1 MGTASPGLGMT
12 SPGIGTGMGTG
23 GQPTRPEGVAKGR
36 RASLRSPCPLIG
48 PWRIRGAPIVA
59 PMRMSKLLGAT
70 LREAPAGAETPGY
83 QLLLR
88 GAFVRQLGQGIFS
101 YLPLGWRVMRKIEHI
116 LRQEMD
122 AAGGVEMSMPVVHPG
137 ELWKRSGR
145 FDSVGP
151 ELARLTDRR
160 DRTLVL
166 AMTHE
171 EVIAALAG
179 SEIQSWRQLPK
190 LVYQIQLKFRDDPRP
205 RAGLVRA
212 REFTM
217 KDAYTLDRDQAGL
230 DEQYRA
236 LHGTYLRI
244 FERCQLPV
252 LAVAADVG
260 MMGGS
265 EAHEFMYLNPLG
277 EDTIVLCRS
286 CGYAQNRQVARA
298 AKPHIMAEDPLPLE
312 SVATPGAS
320 TIADLCA
327 VLAVPPDRTA
337 KAVFVTTDDGR
348 PVLAVVRGDMQ
359 LNETKLA
366 NLLGAAELRPMTAEE
381 IVKIGCVPGYASPI
395 GASARAVVVVDEIAA
410 ESPNLLAG
418 ANKEGWHLR
427 NVNVGRDFQADHVA
441 DLTAVEDGQ
450 ECLTCGSSLYTQRGV
465 EVGNIFKLGTK
476 YSSAL
481 GATFVSEQGT
491 EQPIVMGSYGIG
503 VGRLLACIAEEH
515 RDDRGLVWPAAVA
528 PFSVHICALTTEALF
543 VADEIGASL
552 EAAGIDSLVDD
563 RGERAG
569 VQFADAEL
577 IGCPLQLTISK
588 RSLTAGGIEL
598 KRRGAPAT
606 GASGGAWEAEIVAQQ
621 DLVERARS
629 LLAS

>member
-1 MGTASPGLGMT
+1 
-12 SPGIGTGMGTG
+12 
-23 GQPTRPEGVAKGR
+23 
-36 RASLRSPCPLIG
+36 
-48 PWRIRGAPIVA
+48 
-59 PMRMSKLLGAT
+59 MSRLLGTT
-70 LREAPAGAETPGY
+70 LREAPGGAETPGH

-101 YLPLGWRVMRKIEHI
+101 YLPLGWRVMRKIEQV
-116 LRQEMD
+116 LREEMD
-122 AAGGVEMSMPVVHPG
+122 AVGGVEMSMPIVHPG

-145 FDSVGP
+145 FDTVGP

-171 EVIAALAG
+171 EVIAALAA

-217 KDAYTLDRDQAGL
+217 KDAYTLDRDKAGL

-236 LHGTYLRI
+236 LHRTYLRI
-244 FERCQLPV
+244 FDRCQLPV

-277 EDTIVLCRS
+277 EDTIVLCPS

-298 AKPHIMAEDPLPLE
+298 AKPPSVIEDPLPLE
-312 SVATPGAS
+312 SVATPGAH

-327 VLAVPPDRTA
+327 MLDVAPERTA
-337 KAVFVTTDDGR
+337 KAVFVMTSDDR

-366 NLLGAAELRPMTAEE
+366 NVLGAAELRPMTAKE
-381 IVKIGCVPGYASPI
+381 IEKIGCVAGYASPI
-395 GASARAVVVVDEIAA
+395 GVGARAVVVVDEIAA
-410 ESPNLLAG
+410 ESANLVAG

-427 NVNVGRDFQADHVA
+427 NVNLGRDFQADHVA
-441 DLTAVEDGQ
+441 DLTAVQDGQ
-450 ECLTCGSSLYTQRGV
+450 PCLECGSSLYTQRGV
-465 EVGNIFKLGTK
+465 EVANIFKLGTK

-481 GATFVSEQGT
+481 GATFVSEEGT

-503 VGRLLACIAEEH
+503 VGRLMACIAEQH
-515 RDDRGLVWPAAVA
+515 RDDRGLVWPVAVA
-528 PFSVHICALTTEALF
+528 PFSVHICVLGTEALTI
-543 VADEIGASL
+543 ADEIAVAL
-552 EAAGIDSLVDD
+552 ETDGIDSLVDD

-577 IGCPLQLTISK
+577 IGCPLQVTISK
-588 RSLTAGGIEL
+588 RSL
-598 KRRGAPAT
+598 
-606 GASGGAWEAEIVAQQ
+606 ASGGVELKPRGKPTTERSGGHGETEIVALH
-621 DLVERARS
+621 DLGSRARS
-629 LLAS
+629 LLAV